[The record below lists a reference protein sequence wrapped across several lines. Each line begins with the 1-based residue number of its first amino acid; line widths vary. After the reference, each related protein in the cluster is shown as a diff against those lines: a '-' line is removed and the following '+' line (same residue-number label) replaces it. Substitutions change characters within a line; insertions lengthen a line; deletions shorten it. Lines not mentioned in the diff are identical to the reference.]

1 MQALNRPWVPALVL
15 LSIGLALALPWLG
28 SSGLWDPWEPK
39 YAQTAREM
47 GERSD
52 WVVPYYR
59 EDPRLVKPPLTYWMI
74 GASQSLFGVTEFAAR
89 LPGALLAVLAPLAL
103 ALAFA
108 CRGRPL
114 EGWIAGAALLTSP
127 QWLLLGRFATPDPIF
142 ASLLGLALA
151 TVIALPAL
159 GQGERW
165 VLAAQAVVLVGLA
178 TLVEWPRGLLLPI
191 WAVLA
196 WGAARLRVRWIAVL
210 TVVCVAYYW
219 GQHHENAVVTLVAF
233 GVAVV
238 AALLVLHREAGV
250 PPGRL
255 ALGLGLLVLVVA
267 PWFLAVFQFEPGAA
281 QYRLLGYKH
290 GLNLGE
296 SVGGHDGPLWGV
308 LRIVA
313 VGALPWIAA
322 ALIGLARGFSR
333 SVEARDDLATLLAA
347 VWVGGVLFFSLSEPQ
362 MGHFYG
368 VLQPS
373 LAGLA
378 GIGVVALARGSRRVL
393 ALVLA
398 VVAVLAVMVW
408 NWDNPS
414 VILETATVKSHL
426 FGTVNLAVPALLT
439 LGVWAVLAVAVSLAR
454 RERWTPALVAAP
466 LVFALFLGWHAIPA
480 LGPKKSLRP
489 MWERYTELR
498 AEGEPL
504 GGYGSAKDSG
514 FYYSDNEI
522 VRLKRDTELA
532 RYLDQPGARFV
543 ILSHRD
549 YRKLPRR
556 SLPQGQWDELIT
568 DHPSHLL
575 VVFNRE

>member
-1 MQALNRPWVPALVL
+1 
-15 LSIGLALALPWLG
+15 
-28 SSGLWDPWEPK
+28 
-39 YAQTAREM
+39 
-47 GERSD
+47 
-52 WVVPYYR
+52 
-59 EDPRLVKPPLTYWMI
+59 
-74 GASQSLFGVTEFAAR
+74 
-89 LPGALLAVLAPLAL
+89 
-103 ALAFA
+103 
-108 CRGRPL
+108 
-114 EGWIAGAALLTSP
+114 
-127 QWLLLGRFATPDPIF
+127 
-142 ASLLGLALA
+142 
-151 TVIALPAL
+151 VIALPAL

-165 VLAAQAVVLVGLA
+165 PLAAQAVVLVGLA

-196 WGAARLRVRWIAVL
+196 WGAARLRVHWIAVL
-210 TVVCVAYYW
+210 SVVCVAYYW

-238 AALLVLHREAGV
+238 AALLVLHREAGI

-255 ALGLGLLVLVVA
+255 ALGLLLLVLVVA
-267 PWFLAVFQFEPGAA
+267 PWFLAVFQFEPGEA

-322 ALIGLARGFSR
+322 AVIGLARGFRR
-333 SVEARDDLATLLAA
+333 SDDQRDDLATLLAA

-373 LAGLA
+373 LAGLSLAGLA
-378 GIGVVALARGSRRVL
+378 GIGVVALARGSRRFL
-393 ALVLA
+393 APLLA
-398 VVAVLAVMVW
+398 TVAVLAVMVW

-426 FGTVNLAVPALLT
+426 FGMLNLAVPALVT
-439 LGVWAVLAVAVSLAR
+439 LGVWAVLAVAVSLTR
-454 RERWTPALVAAP
+454 RERWTPALVVAP
-466 LVFALFLGWHAIPA
+466 LVFALFLGWHAIPT

-489 MWERYTELR
+489 MWNRYTELR

-504 GGYGSAKDSG
+504 GAYGSAKDSG
-514 FYYSDNEI
+514 FYYSNNEI
-522 VRLKRDTELA
+522 VRLKRGSELA
-532 RYLDQPGARFV
+532 TYLDHAGARFV